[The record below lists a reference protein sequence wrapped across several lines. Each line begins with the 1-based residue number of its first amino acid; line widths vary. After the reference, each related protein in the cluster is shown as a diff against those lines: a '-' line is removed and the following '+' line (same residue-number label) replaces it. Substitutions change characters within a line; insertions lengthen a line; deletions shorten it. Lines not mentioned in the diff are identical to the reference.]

1 MIMNEGGT
9 RCRSLSVIVD
19 EMLSMADSVCR
30 FDRGVGNGRND
41 DPEGKKVT
49 FSFGTTNW
57 SVEFVNVDR
66 D

>member
-30 FDRGVGNGRND
+30 FDSVGNGRNGD
-41 DPEGKKVT
+41 DEEKRLT
-49 FSFGTTNW
+49 FSFGT
-57 SVEFVNVDR
+57 VN
-66 D
+66 